1 MIDNGTDIFLESLD
15 TRDLEQCPCLIKVV
29 KSLDTRTVKLAP
41 QYKQHF
47 LKLFFFM
54 PKGSYCK
61 SGCKK
66 HASFEFAA
74 IKRGAEEDFSLNH
87 FFFACA
93 QSHGIVALPGAHKAA
108 ICIRL
113 WQSPK
118 RKSKFFKNMQ
128 N

>member
-1 MIDNGTDIFLESLD
+1 
-15 TRDLEQCPCLIKVV
+15 
-29 KSLDTRTVKLAP
+29 
-41 QYKQHF
+41 
-47 LKLFFFM
+47 M

-93 QSHGIVALPGAHKAA
+93 QSHGIVALLGAHKAA
-108 ICIRL
+108 ICISL
-113 WQSPK
+113 WQSSK
-118 RKSKFFKNMQ
+118 RKSNFLKNKQ
-128 N
+128 NFL